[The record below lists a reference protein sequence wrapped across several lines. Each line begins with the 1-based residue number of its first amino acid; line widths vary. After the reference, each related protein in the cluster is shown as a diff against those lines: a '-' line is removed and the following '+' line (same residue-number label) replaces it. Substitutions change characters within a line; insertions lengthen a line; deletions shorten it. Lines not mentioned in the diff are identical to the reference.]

1 MFGTILE
8 FCGYGLD
15 TETYKY
21 KNACAVDY
29 HVEMFNKK
37 INQKWTVERFMN
49 EIGMS
54 SIDEGVSLNQLIL
67 LYKTYRIRYH
77 CVDFKYHKTASH
89 NDHDYKPNTNY
100 PVLFY
105 MVEGQH
111 LYPIRQ
117 TEQQH
122 TISQTKTEQKTYHH
136 KQKETTKERTT
147 HVFHRPD
154 VILKMLGHMRSTDC
168 DWETFDLKECER
180 DIFVCTTPTVVH
192 ELFYKLLKL
201 N

>member
-1 MFGTILE
+1 MFKDMTMFGTILE

-21 KNACAVDY
+21 KNACTVEY

-105 MVEGQH
+105 MVEVQH

-117 TEQQH
+117 TEQQK
-122 TISQTKTEQKTYHH
+122 TISQTKTEQKHIITN
-136 KQKETTKERTT
+136 KKKEQRKAR
-147 HVFHRPD
+147 
-154 VILKMLGHMRSTDC
+154 HMY
-168 DWETFDLKECER
+168 FIVLM
-180 DIFVCTTPTVVH
+180 
-192 ELFYKLLKL
+192 
-201 N
+201 